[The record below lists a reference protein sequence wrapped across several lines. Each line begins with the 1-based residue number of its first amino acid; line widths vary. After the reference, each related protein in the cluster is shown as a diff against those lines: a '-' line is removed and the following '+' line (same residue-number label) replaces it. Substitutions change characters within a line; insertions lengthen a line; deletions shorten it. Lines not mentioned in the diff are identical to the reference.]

1 MYFGQSIKKGC
12 WDGAQLLPPVF
23 FWEQES
29 RGLLSLPARLERWA
43 LLVNYIVVFRDKM
56 RNAFLVG
63 CRSVW
68 SSNLQFHTSHLRPEA
83 MVRGVLW
90 WRPRSSK
97 GRRCSSTSPTPR
109 SLGRR
114 RQHPGGRAATLWG
127 EEKDPK
133 IILCDM
139 IHHGWR
145 VNSIIRSAGM
155 SKAVFSLQR
164 SIRFQRAV
172 FFALINPQVAALT
185 HCQILPSYNQHV
197 CNSNLIFQV

>member
-1 MYFGQSIKKGC
+1 
-12 WDGAQLLPPVF
+12 
-23 FWEQES
+23 
-29 RGLLSLPARLERWA
+29 
-43 LLVNYIVVFRDKM
+43 
-56 RNAFLVG
+56 
-63 CRSVW
+63 
-68 SSNLQFHTSHLRPEA
+68 

-90 WRPRSSK
+90 WRPMSSK

-145 VNSIIRSAGM
+145 VNSITRSAGM

-164 SIRFQRAV
+164 SVRFQRAV
-172 FFALINPQVAALT
+172 LFAMINPQVGLSST
-185 HCQILPSYNQHV
+185 TPCFVFNYSNILISWVSFQFNLSFLSQMEQVLQEWRATYLSVKRILRWDEPSY
-197 CNSNLIFQV
+197 